1 MRHLNLRLQAL
12 ENDWKFKERNNLKSS
27 RILHSRLRRST
38 NLHEHSRQQPGPRQA
53 SQVETACA
61 PQHTGNIYILK
72 YIPKIYA
79 RGYRHRVPS
88 PDQQPHRNPAQPLP
102 TCSAFLPIPSQPPGQ
117 ASSSI
122 PAPWKSICKPAL
134 WFLSVTADTVLK
146 CNERF
151 PCTFVNHNSEFDSP
165 SFIESSLKSIWIM
178 LKKLFAYSIVTCVL
192 VHMSLHLIIH
202 IINTLFVFSN
212 LWKLF

>member
-1 MRHLNLRLQAL
+1 MTENLRSGTT
-12 ENDWKFKERNNLKSS
+12 WKAPEFYIQDSEDRPTYVSS
-27 RILHSRLRRST
+27 RQR
-38 NLHEHSRQQPGPRQA
+38 PGPRQA

-88 PDQQPHRNPAQPLP
+88 PAQQPRRNAAQPCP

-151 PCTFVNHNSEFDSP
+151 PCTFANHLLSQ
-165 SFIESSLKSIWIM
+165 
-178 LKKLFAYSIVTCVL
+178 V
-192 VHMSLHLIIH
+192 
-202 IINTLFVFSN
+202 
-212 LWKLF
+212 